1 MGGFLLPERAKEAIT
16 IAITVLK
23 NCSVV
28 YNSVDL
34 SDHVV
39 SVELPFDI
47 EKLDSTAMGA
57 NTKHSAPGLRD
68 HGIKI
73 TFLQDY
79 ATNKVDQTIGVDAA
93 ANPAPSRTLVVKPDS
108 GAVAATN
115 PSYTAT
121 VFVSSY
127 APIAGS
133 VGELQQAEVELAIA
147 SGDLARATS

>member
-1 MGGFLLPERAKEAIT
+1 MAVAI
-16 IAITVLK
+16 LK
-23 NCSVV
+23 NASVV

-47 EKLDSTAMGA
+47 EKLDSTAMGSD
-57 NTKHSAPGLRD
+57 TKHSAAGLKD
-68 HGIKI
+68 HAIKV

-79 ATNKVDQTIGVDAA
+79 AASKVDQTIGADAA
-93 ANPAPSRTLVVKPDS
+93 TSPPPSRTLVIKPDS

-115 PSYTAT
+115 PSFTAT
-121 VFVSSY
+121 VFVASY
-127 APIAGS
+127 PPITGS
-133 VGELQQAEVELAIA
+133 VGELQQADVEFAIA